1 MSRDALREILSD
13 HRQGGGVGIY
23 SVCSA
28 HPLVIEASMRQALAD
43 DSALLIEATSNQ
55 VDQFGGYT
63 GMTPVDF
70 REFVFGIADEHKFPR
85 ERIIL
90 GGDHLGP
97 NRWQNQETAETA
109 MPKAED
115 LVRAYVLAGYTK
127 IHLDCS
133 MSCVGDP
140 VPLTDEIVAERAARL
155 LVVAEAAA
163 KEAGLTIPV
172 SYVIGTEVPVP
183 GGAHETLGALTPT
196 APEAARETIA
206 AHKAAFAA
214 VGASDAWSKV
224 VAIVV
229 QPAVEF
235 DHVKV
240 IDYVSANT
248 AALQGALDDESTLLF
263 EAHSTDYQTEANL
276 RDLVLDHWAIL
287 KVGPGLTFNLREAFF
302 ALDAIEGYLVE
313 DAAKR
318 SNLVD
323 VMERV
328 MLESPGYWE
337 GYYEGSPHEQ
347 QIARRFSYSDR
358 IRYYLPNE
366 EIVRAVDVMLANLDE
381 VGIPEPLISQY
392 LPKQFDR
399 VREGVLEPSGHEL
412 LVDRVRDAL
421 RPYSGACGFPNNS

>member
-13 HRQGGGVGIY
+13 NRAGNGVGIY

-43 DSALLIEATSNQ
+43 DSVLLIEATSNQ

-70 REFVFGIADEHKFPR
+70 RGFVFGIADEQGFPR

-97 NRWQNQETAETA
+97 NRWQKQETAETA

-155 LVVAEAAA
+155 LVVAERAAE
-163 KEAGLTIPV
+163 EAGLTIPV

-196 APEAARETIA
+196 APEAAQETIA
-206 AHKAAFAA
+206 AHKKAFAA
-214 VGASDAWSKV
+214 VGAGDAWPKV
-224 VAIVV
+224 AAIVV

-248 AALQGALDDESTLLF
+248 GALQGALDGEPTLLF
-263 EAHSTDYQTEANL
+263 EAHSTDYQTESNL

-287 KVGPGLTFNLREAFF
+287 KVGPGLTFNLREGLF
-302 ALDAIEGYLVE
+302 ALDAIEGQLVK
-313 DAAKR
+313 DASKR
-318 SNLVD
+318 SNLVE
-323 VMERV
+323 VIERV
-328 MLESPGYWE
+328 MLGSPGYWE
-337 GYYEGSPHEQ
+337 GYYEGSAHEQ

-358 IRYYLPNE
+358 IRYYLPYD
-366 EIVRAVDVMLANLDE
+366 EIVKAIDVLLANLDE
-381 VGIPEPLISQY
+381 VGIPEPLISQH

-399 VREGVLEPSGHEL
+399 VREGGLEPTGREL
-412 LVDRVRDAL
+412 LIDRVRDAL
-421 RPYSGACGFPNNS
+421 RPYSGACGLPNA